1 MRHYIYS
8 LLILAALAALMLGIV
23 WQHDCWVETQ
33 RAQFH
38 SWQEQRMEETFIRE
52 LREEK
57 ELIEYRNA
65 VKF

>member
-1 MRHYIYS
+1 MRDYIYS
-8 LLILAALAALMLGIV
+8 LLILAALGALLLGMV
-23 WQHDCWVETQ
+23 QQHDCWVETQ
-33 RAQFH
+33 KAQLH
-38 SWQEQRMEETFIRE
+38 SWQEQRMEEAFVEE

>member
-1 MRHYIYS
+1 MRDYIYS
-8 LLILAALAALMLGIV
+8 LLILAVLGALLLGIV
-23 WQHDCWVETQ
+23 WQHDCWVKTQ
-33 RAQFH
+33 KTQLR
-38 SWQEQRMEETFIRE
+38 SWQEQRMEEAFVKE